1 MLNACEYSM
10 IYDQMDFADI
20 IMELR
25 SWLYNIKI
33 ILDHYVVL

>member
-10 IYDQMDFADI
+10 IYDKMDFADV
-20 IMELR
+20 IMALI